1 MAQQQQQQGSG
12 SGSASASSS
21 SSGLHLLASPFG
33 DTTYTKVFVGGLAW
47 ETTSERL
54 RRFYDRFG
62 EILEA
67 VVITD
72 RHSGRSKGYGFVT
85 FRDPESAR
93 KACEDPTP
101 VIDGRRAN
109 CNLAS
114 LGRAQPAVPLGRP
127 RSAGSYFGVPVPRGV
142 YVGGYGQHRTLPL
155 GYYQGFPVPQ
165 YSYTT
170 YGTEY
175 IYPQGTLNPYVGQ
188 QYVPIYGVS
197 SAANTASQPFSQF
210 SPSISGGGNG
220 YVAIHGYNVPGN
232 PFVQLTGS
240 NFSSASPTPR
250 PTIQAPFLQHRFLL
264 TRTWSSQLTHLS
276 LHRLV
281 VPLDCSRT
289 KEQCCCICSTGSYL
303 WQVIPL
309 AFIRLPLSWSSD
321 VPGIMMLPRWMGHD
335 PRATV
340 ALVSFAWLHPMSQW
354 DCDHCCSLKL

>member
-175 IYPQGTLNPYVGQ
+175 IYPQ
-188 QYVPIYGVS
+188 
-197 SAANTASQPFSQF
+197 
-210 SPSISGGGNG
+210 
-220 YVAIHGYNVPGN
+220 
-232 PFVQLTGS
+232 
-240 NFSSASPTPR
+240 
-250 PTIQAPFLQHRFLL
+250 
-264 TRTWSSQLTHLS
+264 
-276 LHRLV
+276 

-303 WQVIPL
+303 ASNPPCIHKVVLIMVIRCTWNHDVAPMDGTM
-309 AFIRLPLSWSSD
+309 IQEQRLLLS
-321 VPGIMMLPRWMGHD
+321 VLLGYILCLNGT
-335 PRATV
+335 ATI
-340 ALVSFAWLHPMSQW
+340 AAA
-354 DCDHCCSLKL
+354 